1 MSSSP
6 VPSAAAAASKVLSF
20 SQIRILVLASLGG
33 ALEFYDFVIFA
44 FLAKLIAL
52 HFFPASQ
59 AAWLRQT
66 EAFGLFGAGYL
77 ARPLGG
83 IIMAHFGDIAGRK
96 KVFTFSVLLMA
107 LPTLMMGLLP
117 GYETLGA
124 GAPLI
129 LLLLRMAQG
138 AAIGGEA
145 PGGWVFVSEHAPPGR
160 VGLATGLLT
169 GGLTGGILLGSL
181 VILALNT
188 TLSAGD
194 VSDWGW
200 RIPFIIGGVFGIGA
214 MILRRWLDE
223 TPVFREMHQRAETAS
238 SLPAAILLRDYRFP
252 ILCSMLTTWTL
263 TAAIVVLILMMP
275 PLMQTLHHI
284 PPTETM
290 LASLVAT
297 LCLTISV
304 ISVSALTDSIPLS
317 AMSLVCGPLLAA
329 GAFALYSLPPQFPHS
344 LPVWAGLAGLCCGF
358 VGLVP
363 VGMLRAF
370 PPMVRFSGVSL
381 AYNIAYAIFGGLT
394 PAVISSLTPYT
405 PLAPAI
411 YVTIA
416 AFAGCAGLWLMDG
429 RKRTRIRKQ
438 AVSVSV

>member
-1 MSSSP
+1 MSSSS
-6 VPSAAAAASKVLSF
+6 VPSPVATASSKVLSF

-117 GYETLGA
+117 GYETLGP

-145 PGGWVFVSEHAPPGR
+145 PGGWVFVAEHAPPGR

-188 TLSAGD
+188 ALAPSA
-194 VSDWGW
+194 VNDWGW
-200 RIPFIIGGVFGIGA
+200 RLPFIIGGVFGIGA

-223 TPVFREMHQRAETAS
+223 TPVFS
-238 SLPAAILLRDYRFP
+238 
-252 ILCSMLTTWTL
+252 
-263 TAAIVVLILMMP
+263 
-275 PLMQTLHHI
+275 
-284 PPTETM
+284 
-290 LASLVAT
+290 
-297 LCLTISV
+297 
-304 ISVSALTDSIPLS
+304 
-317 AMSLVCGPLLAA
+317 
-329 GAFALYSLPPQFPHS
+329 
-344 LPVWAGLAGLCCGF
+344 
-358 VGLVP
+358 
-363 VGMLRAF
+363 
-370 PPMVRFSGVSL
+370 
-381 AYNIAYAIFGGLT
+381 
-394 PAVISSLTPYT
+394 
-405 PLAPAI
+405 
-411 YVTIA
+411 
-416 AFAGCAGLWLMDG
+416 
-429 RKRTRIRKQ
+429 
-438 AVSVSV
+438 

>member
-1 MSSSP
+1 MPTSSP
-6 VPSAAAAASKVLSF
+6 ASSAASAPSGVLSF

-117 GYETLGA
+117 GYETLGP

-145 PGGWVFVSEHAPPGR
+145 PGGWVFVAEHAPPGR

-181 VILALNT
+181 VILALNAA
-188 TLSAGD
+188 LAPNV

-200 RIPFIIGGVFGIGA
+200 RLPFIIGGIFGIGA

-238 SLPAAILLRDYRFP
+238 SLPAAILLRNHRFS
-252 ILCSMLTTWTL
+252 ILCSVLTTWTL

-275 PLMQTLHHI
+275 PLMQSLHHI
-284 PPTETM
+284 PPSETM

-297 LCLTISV
+297 LCLTVSV
-304 ISVSALTDSIPLS
+304 VSVSALTDRISLS
-317 AMSLVCGPLLAA
+317 VMSLVCGPLLVA
-329 GAFALYSLPPQFPHS
+329 GAFALYSLPAQLPHL

-394 PAVISSLTPYT
+394 PAIISSLTPYT

-416 AFAGCAGLWLMDG
+416 AAAGCAGLWLLDN
-429 RKRTRIRKQ
+429 RKQSRIRPQ
-438 AVSVSV
+438 TVPA